1 VDARE
6 PSRAWAGLELAIA
19 ALLIAAGLKGYT
31 AFGSTLW
38 LLASGLVLVW
48 WRGPG
53 WRIVGFARPRSI
65 AQAAAIGVAAGLGY
79 QGLSLMLLEPT
90 IAYVT
95 GSALPD
101 VSIFRAVIGDE
112 RQLAIS
118 LLLAWTTAAFA
129 EETVYRGWITTRVAE
144 VVGGFSKHAW
154 MVAIVVSSIAFGLVH
169 MYQGLSG
176 MIATGLTGLVLG
188 WLYLATGRNLWAPI
202 IAHGVMDT
210 SGFVMIYF
218 GVYPGV

>member
-1 VDARE
+1 MGARE
-6 PSRAWAGLELAIA
+6 PSRAWASVELAIA
-19 ALLIAAGLKGYT
+19 ALLVAAGLKGYT
-31 AFGSTLW
+31 AFASTLW
-38 LLASGLVLVW
+38 LLAIGVMLVW

-53 WRIVGFARPRSI
+53 WRIVGLARPRSI
-65 AQAAAIGVAAGLGY
+65 ACAVAVGVAVGVGY
-79 QGLSLMLLEPT
+79 QCLSLVLLEPT
-90 IAYVT
+90 IAYIT

-118 LLLAWTTAAFA
+118 LFLSWTTAAFA

-144 VVGGFSKHAW
+144 LGLCSRHEW
-154 MVAIVVSSIAFGLVH
+154 MAAIVVSSIVFGLVH

-176 MIATGLTGLVLG
+176 MIATGLTGFVLG

-210 SGFVMIYF
+210 SGLAMIYF

>member
-1 VDARE
+1 VGARE
-6 PSRAWAGLELAIA
+6 PSRVWASVELASA
-19 ALLIAAGLKGYT
+19 SLLVAAGLKGDT

-38 LLASGLVLVW
+38 LLAIAVVLVW
-48 WRGPG
+48 VRGPG
-53 WRIVGFARPRSI
+53 WRIVGFARPQSI
-65 AQAAAIGVAAGLGY
+65 ARAVAVGVAVGVGY
-79 QGLSLMLLEPT
+79 QCLSLVLLEPT

-101 VSIFRAVIGDE
+101 VSMFRAVIGDE

-118 LLLAWTTAAFA
+118 LLLSWTTAAFA
-129 EETVYRGWITTRVAE
+129 EETVYRGWISTRVAE
-144 VVGGFSKHAW
+144 LGRFSTLAW
-154 MVAIVVSSIAFGLVH
+154 MAAIVVSSIVFGLVH

-188 WLYLATGRNLWAPI
+188 WLYLATGRNLWVPI
-202 IAHGVMDT
+202 VAHGVMDT
-210 SGFVMIYF
+210 SGLVMIYF

>member
-1 VDARE
+1 MGARE
-6 PSRAWAGLELAIA
+6 PSRAWASIELAIA
-19 ALLIAAGLKGYT
+19 AVLVAAGLKGYT

-38 LLASGLVLVW
+38 LLAIGVVLVW

-65 AQAAAIGVAAGLGY
+65 AQVVAVGVAVGVGY
-79 QGLSLMLLEPT
+79 QCLSLVLLEPT

-95 GSALPD
+95 GSPLPD

-118 LLLAWTTAAFA
+118 LFLSWTTAAFA
-129 EETVYRGWITTRVAE
+129 EETVYRGWMTTRFAE
-144 VVGGFSKHAW
+144 LGRFSKYAW
-154 MVAIVVSSIAFGLVH
+154 IASTVVSSIVFGLVH
-169 MYQGLSG
+169 LYQGLSG

-188 WLYLATGRNLWAPI
+188 WLYQATGRNLWAPI

-210 SGFVMIYF
+210 SGLVMIYL

>member
-1 VDARE
+1 VGAPD
-6 PSRAWAGLELAIA
+6 PSRAWASVELAIA
-19 ALLIAAGLKGYT
+19 VLFIAAGLQGHV
-31 AFGSTLW
+31 AFGATVW
-38 LLASGLVLVW
+38 LLAIGAVLVW

-53 WRIVGFARPRSI
+53 WRIVGFDRPRSI
-65 AQAAAIGVAAGLGY
+65 AQAVGVGVAVGLGY
-79 QGLSLMLLEPT
+79 QFLSLILVEPT

-95 GSALPD
+95 GNALPD
-101 VSIFRAVIGDE
+101 VSIFRAVVGDE
-112 RQLAIS
+112 RQLAKS
-118 LLLAWTTAAFA
+118 LLLSWTTAAFA
-129 EETVYRGWITTRVAE
+129 EETVYRGWITARLAELGLFSTR
-144 VVGGFSKHAW
+144 AW
-154 MVAIVVSSIAFGLVH
+154 ISAVVVSSIVFGLLH

>member
-1 VDARE
+1 MDAPE
-6 PSRAWAGLELAIA
+6 PSRAWASVELAIA
-19 ALLIAAGLKGYT
+19 ALLVAAGLKGYT

-38 LLASGLVLVW
+38 LLAIGVVLVW

-65 AQAAAIGVAAGLGY
+65 AQAAAIGVAVGAGY
-79 QGLSLMLLEPT
+79 QGLSLMLLEPA
-90 IAYVT
+90 IACVT

-101 VSIFRAVIGDE
+101 VSIFRAVIGDQ

-118 LLLAWTTAAFA
+118 LLLSWTTAAFA

-144 VVGGFSKHAW
+144 LGRFSKHAW
-154 MVAIVVSSIAFGLVH
+154 MAAIVVSSIVFGLVH
-169 MYQGLSG
+169 TYQGLSG
-176 MIATGLTGLVLG
+176 MIATGLTGVVLG

-210 SGFVMIYF
+210 SGLVMIYF
-218 GVYPGV
+218 GVYPGM

>member
-1 VDARE
+1 VGARE
-6 PSRAWAGLELAIA
+6 PSRAWASVELAIA
-19 ALLIAAGLKGYT
+19 VLLITAGLRGYV
-31 AFGSTLW
+31 AFGATLW
-38 LLASGLVLVW
+38 LFAIAVVLVW

-53 WRIVGFARPRSI
+53 WRTVGFARPQSI
-65 AQAAAIGVAAGLGY
+65 ARDIAVGVAV
-79 QGLSLMLLEPT
+79 GLSYQLLSLLLVEPA

-95 GSALPD
+95 GRSLPD

-112 RQLAIS
+112 QQLAIS
-118 LLLAWTTAAFA
+118 LVTSWTRAAFA
-129 EETVYRGWITTRVAE
+129 EETVYRGWMMSRLAE
-144 VVGGFSKHAW
+144 LGLFSKRAW
-154 MVAIVVSSIAFGLVH
+154 IAAIVLSSIVFGLLH

-188 WLYLATGRNLWAPI
+188 CLYLATGRSLWAPI

-210 SGFVMIYF
+210 SGFLMIYF

>member
-1 VDARE
+1 MGARE
-6 PSRAWAGLELAIA
+6 PSRAWASVELAIA
-19 ALLIAAGLKGYT
+19 VLFIAAGLQGYV
-31 AFGSTLW
+31 AFGATLW
-38 LLASGLVLVW
+38 LLAIAAVLVW

-53 WRIVGFARPRSI
+53 WRRVGFDRPRSI
-65 AQAAAIGVAAGLGY
+65 AQAVAIGVAVGLGY
-79 QGLSLMLLEPT
+79 QFLSLMLVEPT
-90 IAYVT
+90 IAHIT
-95 GSALPD
+95 GNALPD

-112 RQLAIS
+112 RQLAMS
-118 LLLAWTTAAFA
+118 LLLSWTTAAFA
-129 EETVYRGWITTRVAE
+129 EETVYRGWITARLAELGLFSTR
-144 VVGGFSKHAW
+144 AW
-154 MVAIVVSSIAFGLVH
+154 IAAIVVSSVVFGLLH

-218 GVYPGV
+218 GLYPGV

>member
-1 VDARE
+1 VGARE
-6 PSRAWAGLELAIA
+6 PSRAWASVELAIA
-19 ALLIAAGLKGYT
+19 ALLIAAGLNGYT
-31 AFGSTLW
+31 ALGSTLW
-38 LLASGLVLVW
+38 LLAIGLVLVW

-65 AQAAAIGVAAGLGY
+65 AQAAAIGVAVGAGY

-118 LLLAWTTAAFA
+118 LLLSWTTAAFA
-129 EETVYRGWITTRVAE
+129 EETVYRGWIATRVAE
-144 VVGGFSKHAW
+144 LGRFSTHAW
-154 MVAIVVSSIAFGLVH
+154 MAAIVVSSIAFGLVH

-202 IAHGVMDT
+202 VAHGVMDT
-210 SGFVMIYF
+210 SGLVMIYF